1 MTKEKTTEPP
11 LCRRC
16 GGKCYPSKALF
27 NPLCGT
33 PGFPDGILPGAT
45 LAPAA
50 DAVMIDCLKCEA
62 CGHSFTLTP
71 SLPTPDDRRVS
82 GRRQI

>member
-16 GGKCYPSKALF
+16 GGKCLPSKALF

-33 PGFPDGILPGAT
+33 PGFSDGILPGAT

-50 DAVMIDCLKCEA
+50 DAVMIDCLKCET
-62 CGHSFTLTP
+62 CGHSFTLNTF
-71 SLPTPDDRRVS
+71 
-82 GRRQI
+82 